1 MQSSFFPEV
10 DMTMRRLAVIIFLL
24 AAGCSDM
31 DPCDQCYD
39 MDYYYEHPYFCH
51 ECLQEKGDTE

>member
-1 MQSSFFPEV
+1 
-10 DMTMRRLAVIIFLL
+10 MTMRRLAVIIFLL

-31 DPCDQCYD
+31 DPCGQCYD